1 MSDAL
6 RSLARRYREQPAG
19 TPGTRNPR
27 ATGSVADT
35 SKPEDYQGVAGHGTP
50 RTPGTPE
57 NSNVREEATEHSGL
71 TAADPAAMTMRLSGT
86 APPRIRGPK
95 PNVSDPAPPMPPLP
109 VPGGSER
116 MRAAAQAEVA
126 TSPLVAARRR
136 PPSWA
141 DPTAL
146 PPRECI
152 CTCCQG
158 QRWWCERE
166 SPKGWRCSACHPPDQ
181 FPADAVMEVTT

>member
-1 MSDAL
+1 MASDAL
-6 RSLARRYREQPAG
+6 RALAHRYRERPAG

-71 TAADPAAMTMRLSGT
+71 TAVDRAAMAMRLSGT
-86 APPRIRGPK
+86 APP
-95 PNVSDPAPPMPPLP
+95 
-109 VPGGSER
+109 
-116 MRAAAQAEVA
+116 AEVATA

-152 CTCCQG
+152 CRCCQG

-166 SPKGWRCSACHPPDQ
+166 SPKGWRCSTCHPPDQ